1 MDDEPNGSRPILTSL
16 LACCARAASSPVR
29 SVRNVVAAPPS
40 AAINLRRFMISSR
53 VEPCSMLRIMG
64 RQLEDWNW
72 AEPKT
77 MNKARVLPPPAV
89 DGTRTS
95 T

>member
-1 MDDEPNGSRPILTSL
+1 
-16 LACCARAASSPVR
+16 
-29 SVRNVVAAPPS
+29 
-40 AAINLRRFMISSR
+40 
-53 VEPCSMLRIMG
+53 MG